1 MREHG
6 MIPLSYDYV
15 DGEFLRV
22 HILSL
27 SVERIPSC

>member
-1 MREHG
+1 MRKCG
-6 MIPLSYDYV
+6 LKTLSYDYI
-15 DGEFLRV
+15 DGEFSRV